1 MEEILPTG
9 LAWEEKTMWHDT
21 GLYFGPKEVSCWIE
35 PIVSP
40 ENVDCKRRI
49 KNLLDATGL
58 TEQLISLK
66 VEPASDTDLLAVH
79 SKNHLQYI
87 KDTSSSGG
95 GNVAKQFGT
104 TRVGEN
110 GFEIAALGAGAAIS
124 CVKDVMSGD
133 VNNAYALIRPPGHHA
148 DAEQSMGFCVFNN
161 AAIAASFA
169 LRDHELERVAFVDWD
184 VHHGNGTQSIFWN
197 DDRVLTISIHQDNC
211 FPPDSGS
218 LSEVGGK
225 KALGSC
231 LNIPLPPGSNESVY
245 LTAFERVILPALRKF
260 KPDFIFVP
268 CGFDAGF
275 HDPLGRMMLRSES
288 FRKLTKMI
296 KEIAEELCEGR
307 LVMTHEGGY
316 SPHSVPF
323 HALAVFEE
331 LSGIDTNIID
341 PYGNTGNCEVPKL
354 LRHEEDVISAAENL
368 LLYVPE
374 G

>member
-1 MEEILPTG
+1 MEGLLPTG
-9 LAWEEKTMWHDT
+9 LAWEERTMWHDT
-21 GLYFGPKEVSCWIE
+21 GWYFGPTDVSEWVE

-49 KNLLDATGL
+49 KNLLDVAGL
-58 TEQLISLK
+58 TEMLRSLE
-66 VEPASDTDLLAVH
+66 VEPASDKDLLAVH
-79 SKNHLQYI
+79 SENHLQYI
-87 KDTSSSGG
+87 KDVSSKGG

-104 TRVGEN
+104 TSLGEN
-110 GFEIAALGAGAAIS
+110 GFQIAALAAGAAIS
-124 CVKDVMSGD
+124 CVKAVMSGT
-133 VNNAYALIRPPGHHA
+133 VNNAYALVRPPGHHA
-148 DAEQSMGFCVFNN
+148 DADQSMGFCIFNN

-169 LRDHELERVAFVDWD
+169 LRDYELERVAFVDWD

-197 DDRVLTISIHQDNC
+197 NDRVLTISIHQDNC
-211 FPPDSGS
+211 FPPNSGS

-231 LNIPLPPGSNESVY
+231 LNIPLPPGSNEGVY
-245 LTAFERVILPALRKF
+245 LAAFERVILPALKIF

-275 HDPLGRMMLRSES
+275 HDPLGRMMLRSGS

-296 KEIAEELCEGR
+296 KEVAKDLCEGR

-331 LSGIDTNIID
+331 LSGIDTNVVD
-341 PYGNTGNCEVPKL
+341 PYGNASNAEISEL
-354 LRHEEDVISAAENL
+354 LNHEEDVISAAEML
-368 LLYVPE
+368 LSYVTQ